1 MPRLCAWRFWVS
13 HRPHPAPPTFY
24 ALWPLY
30 TPCLMH
36 GNRELFLLNVE
47 LVDQLFLVSA
57 ANQQIPRVR
66 MQQERFC

>member
-1 MPRLCAWRFWVS
+1 MS
-13 HRPHPAPPTFY
+13 K
-24 ALWPLY
+24 
-30 TPCLMH
+30 
-36 GNRELFLLNVE
+36 VE